1 MYLFSRTA
9 RLGEGNPQK
18 QLDWA
23 LRITEKVNQISEI
36 PVQLWTTVF
45 SPTSGR
51 LVWTA
56 TVENL
61 VELETIENKL
71 IADSGYV
78 NLVEEGGAHASG
90 DPIDDGLLQFIHAD
104 PRSAEIDAQYA
115 TTVQATLAPG
125 GSVKGIELGVETAQK
140 AGEITGCPTSFAM
153 NVTGAYGSVEWITVY
168 ASIEDMQRA
177 GEAIAADTSFN
188 EKVDKELSKVYLPGV
203 TTQTAFRKVA

>member
-1 MYLFSRTA
+1 MYLFSRNA

-45 SPTSGR
+45 SPSSGR
-51 LVWTA
+51 LAWTA

-78 NLVEEGGAHASG
+78 SLVEEGGAHASG
-90 DPIDDGLLQFIHAD
+90 DPIDDALLQFIFAD
-104 PRSAEIDAQYA
+104 PKTTEIDAQYA
-115 TTVQATLAPG
+115 MAVQATLAPG
-125 GSVKGIELGVETAQK
+125 GSVKGIELGVETAQLASK
-140 AGEITGCPTSFAM
+140 ITGCPTSFAM
-153 NVTGAYGSVEWITVY
+153 NVTGSYGSVEWLTVY
-168 ASIEDMQRA
+168 ASIDDMQRA
-177 GEAIAADTSFN
+177 GEVIAADSSFN
-188 EKVDKELSKVYLPGV
+188 QKVDKELSKVYLPGV
-203 TTQTAFRKVA
+203 TTQTAFRKIA

>member
-23 LRITEKVNQISEI
+23 LRVTEKVNQISEV

-45 SPTSGR
+45 SPSSGR

-61 VELETIENKL
+61 VELETIDDKL
-71 IADSGYV
+71 LADSGYV
-78 NLVEEGGAHASG
+78 TLVEEGGTHGSG

-104 PRSAEIDAQYA
+104 PKSTEIDAQYA
-115 TTVQATLAPG
+115 MTVQATLAPG
-125 GSVKGIELGVETAQK
+125 GTAKGIELGVETAQLASK
-140 AGEITGCPTSFAM
+140 ITGCPTSFAM
-153 NVTGAYGSVEWITVY
+153 AVTGAYGSVEWITVY

-177 GEAIAADTSFN
+177 GELIGADASFN

>member
-23 LRITEKVNQISEI
+23 LRVTEKVNQISET

-45 SPTSGR
+45 SPSSGR

-78 NLVEEGGAHASG
+78 NLVEEGGAHSSG
-90 DPIDDGLLQFIHAD
+90 DAIDDHLLQFIHAD
-104 PRSAEIDAQYA
+104 PESAEIDAQYA

-125 GSVKGIELGVETAQK
+125 GSVKGIELGVETAQAASK
-140 AGEITGCPTSFAM
+140 VTGCPTSFGM
-153 NVTGAYGSVEWITVY
+153 HVTGAYGSVEWVTVY
-168 ASIEDMQRA
+168 ASIEEMQRS
-177 GEAIAADTSFN
+177 GDAIAADAAFN
-188 EKVDKELSKVYLPGV
+188 QKVDRELSKVYLPGV

>member
-1 MYLFSRTA
+1 MYLFSRNA

-45 SPTSGR
+45 SPSSGR
-51 LVWTA
+51 LAWTA

-78 NLVEEGGAHASG
+78 SLVEEGGAHASG
-90 DPIDDGLLQFIHAD
+90 DPIDDALLQFIFAD
-104 PRSAEIDAQYA
+104 PKTAEIDAQYA
-115 TTVQATLAPG
+115 MAVQATLSPG
-125 GSVKGIELGVETAQK
+125 GSVKGIELGVETAQLASK
-140 AGEITGCPTSFAM
+140 ITGCPTSFAM
-153 NVTGAYGSVEWITVY
+153 NVTGSYGSVEWLTVY
-168 ASIEDMQRA
+168 ASIDDMQRA
-177 GEAIAADTSFN
+177 GEVIAADSSFN
-188 EKVDKELSKVYLPGV
+188 QKVDKELSKVYLPGV
-203 TTQTAFRKVA
+203 TTQTAFRKIA

>member
-1 MYLFSRTA
+1 MYLFSRSA
-9 RLGEGNPQK
+9 RLGEGNPQT

-45 SPTSGR
+45 SPSSGR

-71 IADSGYV
+71 LSDSGYTA
-78 NLVEEGGAHASG
+78 LVEEGGAHASG
-90 DPIDDGLLQFIHAD
+90 DPIDDNLLQFIHAD
-104 PRSAEIDAQYA
+104 PKSAEIDAQYA
-115 TTVQATLAPG
+115 TTVQATMAPG
-125 GSVKGIELGVETAQK
+125 GLVRGIELGVETAQR
-140 AGEITGCPTSFAM
+140 AAEITGCPTSFGVAA
-153 NVTGAYGSVEWITVY
+153 TGVYGAVEWVTVY
-168 ASIEDMQRA
+168 ASVEELQR
-177 GEAIAADTSFN
+177 GQETLAADISFS

-203 TTQTAFRKVA
+203 AVQTAFRKIA

>member
-9 RLGEGNPQK
+9 RLGEGNPQT

-45 SPTSGR
+45 SPSSGR

-61 VELETIENKL
+61 IELETIENKL
-71 IADSGYV
+71 LADSGYTA
-78 NLVEEGGAHASG
+78 LVEEGGAHASG
-90 DPIDDGLLQFIHAD
+90 DPIDDNLLQFIHAD
-104 PRSAEIDAQYA
+104 PKSAEIDAQYA
-115 TTVQATLAPG
+115 TTVQATMAPG
-125 GSVKGIELGVETAQK
+125 GLVRGIELGVETALR
-140 AGEITGCPTSFAM
+140 AAEITGCPTSFCVAA
-153 NVTGAYGSVEWITVY
+153 TGVYGSVEWVTVY
-168 ASIEDMQRA
+168 ASVEELQH
-177 GEAIAADTSFN
+177 GQEALAADTSFS

-203 TTQTAFRKVA
+203 AVQTAFRKIA

>member
-23 LRITEKVNQISEI
+23 LRVTEKVNQISEV

-45 SPTSGR
+45 SPASGR

-61 VELETIENKL
+61 VELETIEDKL

-78 NLVEEGGAHASG
+78 TLVEEGATHGSG

-104 PRSAEIDAQYA
+104 PKTTEIDAQYA
-115 TTVQATLAPG
+115 GTVRATLAPG

-140 AGEITGCPTSFAM
+140 ASAITGCPTSFAM

-168 ASIEDMQRA
+168 ASIDDMQRA
-177 GEAIAADTSFN
+177 GELIAADASFN

-203 TTQTAFRKVA
+203 TTQTTFRKVA